1 MATTTADILTTARA
15 EALFV
20 SDLPAGSRAGR
31 REVETAIR
39 TAVRTR
45 GGVRACAAEMASR
58 YGDRPEIAVAR
69 MSWARTLVRAV
80 YDSPN

>member
-1 MATTTADILTTARA
+1 MATTAEILTTARA

-31 REVETAIR
+31 REVDTAIR
-39 TAVRTR
+39 TAVRMR
-45 GGVRACAAEMASR
+45 GGVRACAAEMAR
-58 YGDRPEIAVAR
+58 EYGDRPETAVAR